1 MRLTDTKIVKEEYTL
16 EALHDAFKTQFHE
29 YLSKVFVYE
38 DPFYYIMDFKNKYI
52 YTDINKL
59 QNKFR
64 APKDYWNN
72 KMVLKD
78 IMDAVLLKPC
88 VLQYPNPLHINEMF
102 KKNNKLWKQLSN
114 IFNIAIANAEM
125 DLEKQRLM
133 KQYGICG
140 KNKEYLESLYEKIRC
155 AMKKCTIKE
164 NSVTRCVFDLIPNAD
179 EVIRDIIR
187 LVFTS
192 YIRNPIGGRNILA
205 VNLITRLDDGKY
217 NYAQQFNCWS
227 DIQCALCVHQLSRNT
242 DFDKMVD
249 IILDDDSNVS
259 DGFGWEEYVF
269 RNYDENAYNFIDRL
283 THIMCDYITEK
294 DVERYKRNAR
304 KNIKNKIT
312 GDKF

>member
-29 YLSKVFVYE
+29 YLSNVFVYE
-38 DPFYYIMDFKNKYI
+38 DPFYYIMDFRNKYI

-78 IMDAVLLKPC
+78 IMDAVLLKPE
-88 VLQYPNPLHINEMF
+88 YINPLHINEML

-140 KNKEYLESLYEKIRC
+140 KNKEYLECLYEIFRR

-192 YIRNPIGGRNILA
+192 YIRNPMGGRNILA
-205 VNLITRLDDGKY
+205 AHLITRLNDGNY
-217 NYAQQFNCWS
+217 NYAQHFDCWS
-227 DIQCALCVHQLSRNT
+227 DIRCALCVHQLSRNT

-269 RNYDENAYNFIDRL
+269 KNYDENTYNFIDHL
-283 THIMCDYITEK
+283 THIMYDYITEK

-304 KNIKNKIT
+304 KNMKNKIT